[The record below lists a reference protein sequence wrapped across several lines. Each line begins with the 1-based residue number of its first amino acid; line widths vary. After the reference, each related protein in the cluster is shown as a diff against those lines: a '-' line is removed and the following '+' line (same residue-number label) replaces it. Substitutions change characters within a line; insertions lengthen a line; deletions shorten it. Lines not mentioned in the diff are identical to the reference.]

1 VVEWTAVQKQRLQEI
16 GATDEQVNLKFT
28 GSAERNSCYQQ
39 IEHELVSRGKEALL
53 DYQKKAGR
61 PAVCEMEDRLV
72 HALTGAGFAQVTTPI
87 LLSKGLLAKM
97 TITEE
102 HPLFEQVFWV
112 DSRKCLRPMLAPNLY
127 YLNKDLLRIWDKP
140 VSIFEIGP
148 CFRKDTQGGNHMQE
162 FTMLNLVE
170 MGLPE
175 SERAG
180 RLKILAR
187 LIMDAAGIEKYTLET
202 EKSEVYGETLDV
214 VAEDLELGSG
224 AMGPHPLD
232 RQWDITVPWVGI
244 GFGLE
249 RLVMIRKG
257 IRNVQKVGRSLAYL
271 NGIRL
276 NI

>member
-1 VVEWTAVQKQRLQEI
+1 
-16 GATDEQVNLKFT
+16 
-28 GSAERNSCYQQ
+28 
-39 IEHELVSRGKEALL
+39 
-53 DYQKKAGR
+53 
-61 PAVCEMEDRLV
+61 
-72 HALTGAGFAQVTTPI
+72 
-87 LLSKGLLAKM
+87 
-97 TITEE
+97 
-102 HPLFEQVFWV
+102 
-112 DSRKCLRPMLAPNLY
+112 
-127 YLNKDLLRIWDKP
+127 
-140 VSIFEIGP
+140 
-148 CFRKDTQGGNHMQE
+148 
-162 FTMLNLVE
+162 